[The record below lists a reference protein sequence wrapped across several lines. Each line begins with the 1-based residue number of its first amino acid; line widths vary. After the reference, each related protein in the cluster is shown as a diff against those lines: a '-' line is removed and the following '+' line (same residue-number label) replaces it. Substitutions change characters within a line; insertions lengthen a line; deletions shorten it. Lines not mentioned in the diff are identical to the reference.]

1 MKQKKDVFIDNKKG
15 VVHFFKK
22 KQQTKQQKTY
32 KNSKKP
38 PSLSFRL
45 RDPWVSILAAL
56 RDNSI

>member
-1 MKQKKDVFIDNKKG
+1 MKQKKNVFIDNKKG

-32 KNSKKP
+32 KNSNNP
-38 PSLSFRL
+38 LAFRL
-45 RDPWVSILAAL
+45 GDPWVNSLAGL